1 MSLDKEARA
10 KINRANAQHSTG
22 PKTEEGKRSS
32 RTNAL
37 KHGLAAHTIDPVH
50 GPGEPEGIYAAQVD
64 FWITDLQ
71 PQNVF
76 EFAAVKRACRASWKL
91 DRIARYEDASALRR
105 TIAGPADK
113 FDMEKNA
120 NAARARKLGAFL
132 MFALNTKHLIEQYGP
147 PNLVSGPSDYD
158 DAPRDADALASFKE
172 GVEWLINAWEEILPY
187 LPLPDS
193 PPIDGAKNVLERA
206 QERAIRLLGVATGN
220 PPPEQNLHEAGQAE
234 LKRLGKLH
242 VQYSQDIFG
251 RLDADRCLFD
261 DSLKTQLLHRYEVA
275 ADRQLHK
282 AMDTFMKLRKN
293 PELIPP
299 PEIVVETPPE
309 PVDEPPTKPVS
320 LTRRSTPNEATRPT
334 SSKAVSTP
342 TTGVRE
348 DKQGQKVG
356 R

>member
-22 PKTEEGKRSS
+22 PKTEEGKRAS

-37 KHGLAAHTIDPVH
+37 KHGLSAHTIDPIY
-50 GPGEPEGIYAAQVD
+50 GPGETEGIYSAQLD
-64 FWITDLQ
+64 FWVTDLQ

-91 DRIARYEDASALRR
+91 DRIARYEDASAQRR
-105 TIAGPADK
+105 TIAGPPNP
-113 FDMEKNA
+113 FDTEKNA
-120 NAARARKLGAFL
+120 NQERARELGAFL

-147 PNLVSGPSDYD
+147 PNLESGPSPYD
-158 DAPRDADALASFKE
+158 DAPRDADALATFKE
-172 GVEWLINAWEEILPY
+172 GVEWLINAWEEILPH

-193 PPIDGAKNVLERA
+193 PPLDGAKNVLERA

-220 PPPEQNLHEAGQAE
+220 PPPAQNLHEAGQAE
-234 LKRLGKLH
+234 LKRLAKLH
-242 VQYSQDIFG
+242 VQMSQNILG
-251 RLDADRCLFD
+251 RLDADQCLFD
-261 DSLKTQLLHRYEVA
+261 DSPKTQLLHRYEA
-275 ADRQLHK
+275 MAERHLHK

-299 PEIVVETPPE
+299 PEVAVETPPE
-309 PVDEPPTKPVS
+309 SAVEPTEKPVS
-320 LTRRSTPNEATRPT
+320 LSRRSTPNEANRPT
-334 SSKAVSTP
+334 SSKAISTP